1 MNKINPEP
9 PKKTG
14 LVVDDENII
23 LVFLSR
29 LLNKW
34 QFNTDTANNP
44 HDVIKIIQNKN
55 YDFILLDVRMPGMN
69 GLELYTRIKE
79 IKPELADRII
89 FITGDAAGKDTEIF
103 IKRNKIFCVPK
114 PIDTQKLKNN
124 IDMVLSTG
132 KNTL

>member
-9 PKKTG
+9 LKKTG

-29 LLNKW
+29 LLSKW

-44 HDVIKIIQNKN
+44 HDVTKIIQNKN

-114 PIDTQKLKNN
+114 PIDAKKLKNN